1 MHSVLM
7 ISFILFN
14 YLLLPLGLLLLAF
27 ELYLTKTRAS
37 RYQRAL
43 HEIAD
48 QSQVTG
54 AQAIKSQ
61 RDACLTTARLAL
73 YEPTNDTDARQRSW

>member
-1 MHSVLM
+1 MDSVIM
-7 ISFILFN
+7 IAFLVFN

-27 ELYLTKTRAS
+27 ELYLTKNRAS

-48 QSQVTG
+48 QAQATG
-54 AQAIKSQ
+54 AQAIRSQ

-73 YEPTNDTDARQRSW
+73 YEPGRDITGRH